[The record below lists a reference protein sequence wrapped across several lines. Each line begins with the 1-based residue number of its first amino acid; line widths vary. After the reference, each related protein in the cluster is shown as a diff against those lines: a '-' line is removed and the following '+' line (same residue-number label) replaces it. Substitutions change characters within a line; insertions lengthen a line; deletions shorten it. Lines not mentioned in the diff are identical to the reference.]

1 MTKTL
6 RQFAYPLVTVLALGA
21 AFAAHAESPTIDDSA
36 TQVWA
41 STKTR
46 AQVQAE
52 LFAARAD
59 GSTKFYSISYN
70 PLALAKSTATR
81 EEVKAAVAVARIEG
95 TLDVLTGEDSGSF
108 YLASLQRSREAGR
121 ILAQAK

>member
-1 MTKTL
+1 MTKSL
-6 RQFAYPLVTVLALGA
+6 RQYAYPIVTLLALGA
-21 AFAAHAESPTIDDSA
+21 AFAAHAESPTPDDSA

-52 LFAARAD
+52 LFTARAD
-59 GSTKFYSISYN
+59 GTTKMHSISYN
-70 PLALAKSTATR
+70 PLAVAKSTATR
-81 EEVKAAVAVARIEG
+81 EEVKAAVNVARAQG
-95 TLDVLTGEDSGSF
+95 TLDVLAGEDSGSF
-108 YLASLQRSREAGR
+108 YLASLPRSREAGR